1 MENPE
6 SFMALEVE
14 RLKKEC
20 LAWNLCEL
28 QCSSQPHAKVNGK
41 NVLMMCT
48 NNYLGLATH
57 PKMIEAMCTATKK
70 WGVGA
75 GAVPVLS
82 GKNSLQYEFE
92 KKFAKF
98 KGVEASL
105 LCQTGFAV
113 NSGLIPQLAVEGD
126 IIISDQLNHGSIIDG
141 VRLSKAEKAVYKHC
155 DVADLERVLTEAEEK
170 KFKTKLIITDS
181 VFSMDGDIAPL
192 PQIVKLAEKF
202 NALTY
207 IDDCH
212 GEGVLGNGK
221 GAVAHF
227 NLQGKIN
234 IEGGSL
240 GKAFGVFGG
249 TIAGSKA
256 LIDFAYNKSRTWLL
270 STALPPGVVAA
281 CITAIEIVE
290 KEPEHVKKLWEN
302 TKYFKKQLD
311 KLGFNTGKSA
321 TPIIPI
327 ITGNPESAKTFSRL
341 LLEEEN
347 IFVTPIVFPMVAKEL
362 SRLRTQINA
371 LLTREDLDKALAAIE
386 KVGKKLKII

>member
-1 MENPE
+1 
-6 SFMALEVE
+6 MALEVE

-28 QCSSQPHAKVNGK
+28 QCSSQPHSKVNGK

-92 KKFAKF
+92 KKFAEF

-113 NSGLIPQLAVEGD
+113 NSGLIPQLAGEGD

-170 KFKTKLIITDS
+170 KFKT
-181 VFSMDGDIAPL
+181 
-192 PQIVKLAEKF
+192 
-202 NALTY
+202 LTY

-249 TIAGSKA
+249 TIAGSRA
-256 LIDFAYNKSRTWLL
+256 
-270 STALPPGVVAA
+270 
-281 CITAIEIVE
+281 
-290 KEPEHVKKLWEN
+290 
-302 TKYFKKQLD
+302 
-311 KLGFNTGKSA
+311 
-321 TPIIPI
+321 
-327 ITGNPESAKTFSRL
+327 
-341 LLEEEN
+341 
-347 IFVTPIVFPMVAKEL
+347 
-362 SRLRTQINA
+362 
-371 LLTREDLDKALAAIE
+371 
-386 KVGKKLKII
+386 LKIGRASCRERV